1 MGAEINYNELFGL
14 TETGAEVTE
23 PAEPSE
29 EPEVEGAEA
38 GEVAAPSEENTQEPG
53 AGDGSGEEDNDA
65 DNGAQPPEERTRF
78 AAARRKAEAER
89 DMAVARARQ
98 EEQQKHESAL
108 KEFFAKAGLKNTIT
122 GEPITNMEQFNAWN
136 QQFSDAKLQ
145 RDLKAGKLT
154 PESLSTAIGN
164 HPVVKQAQQAI
175 QQNQQAQKAAREQQI
190 RTTIDN
196 QVKAISQLDP
206 DIKDLESLVK
216 SEGYDQVYALVQKGY
231 ALDHAYKLVHFD
243 RLNQRSVAA
252 AKQQAM
258 NSAAGKGHMT
268 KTPARGAAP
277 EYVKVPDDVMAQ
289 YKMLMPDASDAEIR
303 AHYAKNHKK

>member
-1 MGAEINYNELFGL
+1 MGADINYNELFGL

-29 EPEVEGAEA
+29 EAEAEGAKA
-38 GEVAAPSEENTQEPG
+38 GEVAVPSEENAQEPG
-53 AGDGSGEEDNDA
+53 ADEAAGEENQSGND
-65 DNGAQPPEERTRF
+65 GAQPPEDRARF

-89 DMAVARARQ
+89 DAAVAQARR
-98 EEQQKHESAL
+98 EEQDKYEGAL
-108 KEFFAKAGLKNTIT
+108 KEFFAKAGLKNTLT

-136 QQFSDAKLQ
+136 QQFNDAKLQ

-154 PESLSTAIGN
+154 PEGLSTAIGN
-164 HPVVKQAQQAI
+164 HPVVKQAQQVI
-175 QQNQQAQKAAREQQI
+175 QQNQQAQKAAREQQARI
-190 RTTIDN
+190 TIDN
-196 QVKAISQLDP
+196 QVKEISKLDP
-206 DIKDLESLVK
+206 DITDLESLVK

-231 ALDHAYKLVHFD
+231 ALDHAYKLVNFD
-243 RLNQRSVAA
+243 RLNQRSMAA
-252 AKQQAM
+252 ARQQAM

-289 YKMLMPDASDAEIR
+289 YKLLMPDASDAEIR
-303 AHYAKNHKK
+303 AHYAKSIKK